1 MVPRKD
7 ARNVCC
13 YKDNPTMKY
22 LIVLTPLLLLA
33 CNNSA
38 SVSATNASVEEVA
51 EKAKA
56 ALKIEP
62 GLWSSSTQILAVD
75 IPGIKDKAMAE
86 QIANSMKNAKATDF
100 THCVTAAEAEKPS
113 SQMFAGKAN
122 GQCKYDNFQMADGRI
137 NANMTC
143 TPEGGTMKM
152 AMNGTYSSTAYD
164 MTMNMIT
171 SNAQMPGGGM
181 SMKAH
186 TKGARTAACKS

>member
-1 MVPRKD
+1 
-7 ARNVCC
+7 
-13 YKDNPTMKY
+13 MKY